1 MAVIAGKG
9 VAASFRTIGIAAIL
23 IPSTLFLDAAEQNT
37 ALVPPAVC
45 GDSKSELTDA
55 QVLKQVNDKLQLW
68 QKRMNLVDWSIQAR
82 LVRRNA
88 LVPKTLGGI
97 HWDRDTMTAT
107 LDVLSTSDYNLPTR
121 EMLDDMEFTVV
132 HELVHLSLSS
142 LPRSEASRSLEE
154 RVVNEIAGAL
164 LRLSKD

>member
-9 VAASFRTIGIAAIL
+9 IAASFRTMGIAAIL
-23 IPSTLFLDAAEQNT
+23 ISSTLFLNAAEQT
-37 ALVPPAVC
+37 TGLVPHTVS
-45 GDSKSELTDA
+45 GNSKSELSDSQA
-55 QVLKQVNDKLQLW
+55 LKHVNDKLQLW

-142 LPRSEASRSLEE
+142 LPRSEASRS
-154 RVVNEIAGAL
+154 AA
-164 LRLSKD
+164 